1 MVAWL
6 IIVLSILMPLVMVP
20 MLLPTLVIMA
30 KKKHITDAP
39 NFRKRQ
45 QRPVSLMGGMLMV
58 SVMATSL
65 AIASLY
71 VQLDDLFPAMCMV
84 VLLMTIGLIDDSIDL
99 SYIAKLV
106 IQIGVASLLF
116 FAGGYRITS
125 LWTVF
130 GITDIPLWFSICLS
144 IFIGVLI
151 MNAINFMDGI
161 DGLIAEYGLFVS
173 IVMASWGWNH
183 AEFSHAILSL
193 IMASSLFA
201 FWVFNGFAS
210 RYKIYMGDS
219 GSLVIGLYIYLSVC
233 KLLSGRPYQDHLSNG
248 YEASF
253 VMALLAVPVFDL
265 VRVVIHRIR
274 LKKSPFEPDR
284 SHLHHALV
292 DLGYSHLSA
301 STFIVLINLFIF
313 ILWGTLVELRVSHTL
328 HLGIIFLSSLV
339 LVWGPFLH
347 LDYLANHKPERYRKR
362 QIKVRRRR
370 RYTTRIH
377 LFVAQIID
385 NIPPLIR

>member
-6 IIVLSILMPLVMVP
+6 IILLSILMPLVMVP
-20 MLLPTLVIMA
+20 LLLPTLVIMA

-39 NFRKRQ
+39 NYRKKQ

-71 VQLDDLFPAMCMV
+71 VHLDDLFPAMCMV

-99 SYIAKLV
+99 SYIAKLIV
-106 IQIGVASLLF
+106 QIGVVSLLF

-130 GITDIPLWFSICLS
+130 GITDLPVGFSVALS
-144 IFIGVLI
+144 IFMGVLI

-161 DGLIAEYGLFVS
+161 DGLIAEYGLFVC
-173 IVMASWGWNH
+173 IVMTVWCWHH

-201 FWVFNGFAS
+201 FWLFNGFSS

-219 GSLVIGLYIYLSVC
+219 GSLVLGLYIYLSVC
-233 KLLSGRPYQDHLSNG
+233 KVLSGRPYQDHLSNG

-253 VMALLAVPVFDL
+253 AIALLAVPVFDL
-265 VRVVIHRIR
+265 ARVVLHRIR
-274 LKKSPFEPDR
+274 LGKSPFMPDR
-284 SHLHHALV
+284 SHLHHAFV
-292 DLGYSHLSA
+292 DLGYSHLVS
-301 STFIVLINLFIF
+301 STLIVGINIIIF
-313 ILWGTLVELRVSHTL
+313 FLWGFLIELRVSHTM
-328 HLGIIFLSSLV
+328 HLAIIILMSFLF
-339 LVWGPFLH
+339 VWGPFLH
-347 LDYLANHKPERYRKR
+347 LDYLANHKNDQYRKR
-362 QIKVRRRR
+362 QLRARRIRPIISRR
-370 RYTTRIH
+370 LQFMTRI
-377 LFVAQIID
+377 ID
-385 NIPPLIR
+385 SIPPLIR